1 MFSKKLKP
9 VFVENTNLIRIGPK
23 RDGGYVLDKRI
34 INKIDHIITCG
45 LSDDWEFEKKFYN
58 MNDKVKILAY
68 DHTVDTNFWIRRF
81 FNDLIGLFLLKKLR
95 IWKIIKILQYID
107 YRNFFSKKNRHLKLM
122 ISDKNISNQQ
132 ITIKK
137 ILSKRKN
144 VLLKVDI
151 EGAEYKILKDI
162 LSNFKKINCLII
174 EFHSVRE
181 NLDKIYNFV
190 DKIKN
195 LKLIHIHGNNINKLD
210 SSGYPYALELTFV
223 NSKKIKYKN
232 KKNLKKYPIANIDYP
247 SVKRNEDINL
257 IFN

>member
-1 MFSKKLKP
+1 M
-9 VFVENTNLIRIGPK
+9 
-23 RDGGYVLDKRI
+23 
-34 INKIDHIITCG
+34 
-45 LSDDWEFEKKFYN
+45 
-58 MNDKVKILAY
+58 
-68 DHTVDTNFWIRRF
+68 
-81 FNDLIGLFLLKKLR
+81 
-95 IWKIIKILQYID
+95 
-107 YRNFFSKKNRHLKLM
+107 
-122 ISDKNISNQQ
+122 
-132 ITIKK
+132 
-137 ILSKRKN
+137 
-144 VLLKVDI
+144 
-151 EGAEYKILKDI
+151 
-162 LSNFKKINCLII
+162 
-174 EFHSVRE
+174 RE